1 MSNRKF
7 WVALVAGLMAVIMLL
22 SLVLSILPQ
31 RASATQSS
39 SEIKNQIEQMEAENA
54 AVEKELEGLQAQL
67 EALKGEQSENRS
79 EIQAIM
85 AEKNLIDQQVGLLH
99 DQITNMNSQIAAF
112 NVLIADKQEELDEAE
127 KKLAEMNE
135 KYKERIRA
143 MEEDG
148 DLSYWSVLF
157 EANSF
162 PDFLDRMNM
171 VQEIA
176 AADARRLEQ
185 LRQAH
190 EEVRNAQQA
199 LLAEKEELAQA
210 RLALE
215 QTQTDFLQKGV
226 EAQELLS
233 QLTAKM
239 DELADQA
246 GDYKDLMSKLEEQM
260 GEFEVQLG
268 KLEADFDAAVYAE
281 YLATMTTATTAPT
294 YNPGN
299 GTGAVGG
306 QATVD
311 DKGNTWLIPC
321 SYSRVSSAYGWRI
334 HPVYGDRR
342 FHHGVDLSASCKMKS
357 DGTTDS
363 PIYASRQG
371 VVTVSAYSSSAGW
384 YVKIDH
390 LDGFSSAYLHMCCR
404 PFVEVGDV
412 VLAGQ
417 VIGCIGTTGTS
428 TGDHL
433 HFAIYFKGQSVN
445 PMEYIG

>member
-1 MSNRKF
+1 MRNKKF
-7 WVALVAGLMAVIMLL
+7 WMSLIAGLMAVIMLL
-22 SLVLSILPQ
+22 GLILSILPHKV
-31 RASATQSS
+31 SAAQSS
-39 SEIKNQIEQMEAENA
+39 SEIKNQIAEMEKENE
-54 AVEKELEGLQAQL
+54 AVEKELEALEDKLADLKAEQNENKSELQAIL
-67 EALKGEQSENRS
+67 SE
-79 EIQAIM
+79 
-85 AEKNLIDQQVGLLH
+85 KDLIDEQIGLMHSQL
-99 DQITNMNSQIAAF
+99 TNMNEQIAAF
-112 NVLIADKQEELDEAE
+112 NVLIADQQEELEKAE
-127 KKLAEMNE
+127 KILEEMNE

-162 PDFLDRMNM
+162 FDLLDRMNM

-190 EEVRNAQQA
+190 EEVQAAQEA
-199 LLAEKEELAQA
+199 LLAEKEALAQA
-210 RLALE
+210 RKDLE
-215 QTQTDFLQKGV
+215 QTQAEFLQKGV
-226 EAQELLS
+226 QAQELLAT
-233 QLTAKM
+233 LTAKM
-239 DELADQA
+239 DEMSDQA
-246 GDYKDLMSKLEEQM
+246 DEYKDLMGKLEDQM
-260 GEFEVQLG
+260 EDFEVQLG
-268 KLEADFDAAVYAE
+268 KLETDLDKALYEE
-281 YLATMTTATTAPT
+281 YLATMTTAPT
-294 YNPGN
+294 IPVSKPG
-299 GTGAVGG
+299 GTGATGG

-311 DKGNTWLIPC
+311 DEGNTWVIPC

-342 FHHGVDLSASCKMKS
+342 FHHGVDLNASCKMKS

-363 PIYASRQG
+363 PIYASRAG
-371 VVTVSAYSSSAGW
+371 VVTVATYNGSAGW

-390 LDGFSSAYLHMCCR
+390 LNGFSSAYMHMCCK
-404 PFVEVGDV
+404 PFVSVGEVV
-412 VLAGQ
+412 VAGQ

-433 HFAIYFKGQSVN
+433 HFSIYYNGQSVN

>member
-1 MSNRKF
+1 MSSRKF
-7 WVALVAGLMAVIMLL
+7 WIALVAGFMAVIMLL

-31 RASATQSS
+31 KASAAQSS

-54 AVEKELEGLQAQL
+54 AVEEEIEALQAQL
-67 EALKGEQSENRS
+67 NALKTEQSENRS

-85 AEKNLIDQQVGLLH
+85 DEKNLIDQQVGLLH
-99 DQITNMNSQIAAF
+99 DQINNMNNQIAAF

-127 KKLAEMNE
+127 KNLAEMNE

-162 PDFLDRMNM
+162 SDLLDRMNM
-171 VQEIA
+171 IQEIA

-190 EEVRNAQQA
+190 EEVQTAQQA
-199 LLAEKEELAQA
+199 LLTEKEELAQA

-215 QTQTDFLQKGV
+215 QTQADFLQKGV

-233 QLTAKM
+233 ELTAKM
-239 DELADQA
+239 EELEGQA
-246 GDYKDLMSKLEEQM
+246 GEYKDLMDQLESTM
-260 GEFEVQLG
+260 ADFEVQLG

-299 GTGAVGG
+299 GSGAVGG
-306 QATVD
+306 QATID
-311 DKGNTWLIPC
+311 GAGITWLIPC
-321 SYSRVSSAYGWRI
+321 SYSRVSSAYGWRT

-342 FHHGVDLSASCKMKS
+342 FHHGVDLNAACRMKS

-371 VVTVSAYSSSAGW
+371 VVTVAEYNGSAGW

-390 LDGFSSAYLHMCCR
+390 LDGFSSAYLHMCCK
-404 PFVEVGDV
+404 PFVSVGDV
-412 VLAGQ
+412 VVAGQ

-433 HFAIYFKGQSVN
+433 HFAIYYNGQSVN